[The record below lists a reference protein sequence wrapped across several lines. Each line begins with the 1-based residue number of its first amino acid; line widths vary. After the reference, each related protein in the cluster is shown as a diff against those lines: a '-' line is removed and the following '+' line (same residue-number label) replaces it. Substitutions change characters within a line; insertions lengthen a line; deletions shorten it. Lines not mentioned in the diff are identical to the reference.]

1 MSARTP
7 GRAAAT
13 LLGISALLALAA
25 SPVLAKNG
33 AEVKLDTVVHRDAQ
47 PGSTIQI
54 GWSAAQIV
62 NDARYP
68 LHGPLVVELVGPK
81 GAATEAT
88 GTETPAGSGHYLA
101 SVVVPDG
108 GIWSIS
114 VALKGQACYGD
125 GTCQPADYAFPLT
138 DDTMVTGQPVGFS
151 TPAIPAT
158 PAPTAAANSV
168 SNALLPLVAIGVA
181 FALGGGLAALVV
193 TRRRQVGASTSGR

>member
-1 MSARTP
+1 MSARTR
-7 GRAAAT
+7 GRGAAT
-13 LLGISALLALAA
+13 LVGIAALLALAA

-33 AEVKLDTVVHRDAQ
+33 AEAKLDTVVHRDAQ

-54 GWSAAQIV
+54 GWSATQIV
-62 NDARYP
+62 NDKQYP

-81 GAATEAT
+81 GAASEAA

-108 GIWSIS
+108 GIWSVS

-138 DDTMVTGQPVGFS
+138 DDPMVSGQPVGFT
-151 TPAIPAT
+151 TPASPPT
-158 PAPTAAANSV
+158 PAPTASPV
-168 SNALLPLVAIGVA
+168 GNALVPLVAIGVA
-181 FALGGGLAALVV
+181 FALGGGLAALLLG
-193 TRRRQVGASTSGR
+193 RRREVRAQPSGR

>member
-1 MSARTP
+1 MSTRTR

-25 SPVLAKNG
+25 TPVLAKNG
-33 AEVKLDTVVHRDAQ
+33 AEIQLDTVVHRDAQ

-62 NDARYP
+62 DDARYP

-88 GTETPAGSGHYLA
+88 GTETPAGSGHYVA
-101 SVVVPDG
+101 SVIVPDG
-108 GIWSIS
+108 GIWSVS
-114 VALKGQACYGD
+114 VALKGEACYGD

-138 DDTMVTGQPVGFS
+138 DDPMVSGQPVGFS
-151 TPAIPAT
+151 RPASPT
-158 PAPTAAANSV
+158 TAAPAADSV
-168 SNALLPLVAIGVA
+168 STGLLPLVAIGVA
-181 FALGGGLAALVV
+181 CALGGGLAALVV
-193 TRRRQVGASTSGR
+193 ARRRQIGAQPSGR